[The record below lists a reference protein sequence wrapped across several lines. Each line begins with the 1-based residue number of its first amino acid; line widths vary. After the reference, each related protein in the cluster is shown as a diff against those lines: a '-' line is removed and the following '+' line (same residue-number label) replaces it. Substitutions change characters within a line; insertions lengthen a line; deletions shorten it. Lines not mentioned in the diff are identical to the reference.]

1 MDQAAIKVAWRRE
14 GKEEEK
20 VFSILPTADALWK
33 FIFHAPVIP
42 YIGQILSVRK
52 KISGC
57 VLILF
62 FITSK
67 LTIQT
72 FLKSLMLNR
81 IISWWVE
88 EGVELLWIATQKSC
102 LIFSIS
108 LQINMLS
115 WFFFVHEGKRKRYN
129 SYHSFI

>member
-57 VLILF
+57 VLILSF
-62 FITSK
+62 YNK
-67 LTIQT
+67 QT
-72 FLKSLMLNR
+72 NHSNVFK
-81 IISWWVE
+81 ISNAE
-88 EGVELLWIATQKSC
+88 
-102 LIFSIS
+102 
-108 LQINMLS
+108 
-115 WFFFVHEGKRKRYN
+115 
-129 SYHSFI
+129 